1 MQTTLASFQLVSRNL
16 DASLKR
22 MSRQPEI
29 AREAKHY
36 LEKISSIDTVEQFLA
51 DDRVYRFAME
61 ASGLGDMIYA
71 KAFMRKV
78 LTEGIDDPESFANK
92 LADTRFR
99 DFARR
104 FNFKRYG
111 ATATTFTRTQQGI
124 VDDYVRL
131 KLEED
136 AGQSNEG
143 VRLALYFQRKAPQV
157 RSGYGILADRALMR
171 VAETV
176 IGHSLARGDI
186 DKNAK
191 LVEKRLDL
199 QSFRDPAGLEKF
211 LQRFTAMWEMNN
223 GGAPGQASAPN
234 ALLAQPLEAGI
245 SQDILQTLQQLKLT
259 GR

>member
-1 MQTTLASFQLVSRNL
+1 MQTTLADFQLISRNL

-22 MSRQPEI
+22 ISQRPQF
-29 AREAKHY
+29 AREAQYY
-36 LEKISSIDTVEQFLA
+36 LSKISDIDTVDQFLA
-51 DDRVYRFAME
+51 DDRIYRFAME
-61 ASGLGDMIYA
+61 AAGLSDMIYA

-111 ATATTFTRTQQGI
+111 ATATTFTRAQQGV
-124 VDDYVRL
+124 VDEYFRL

-136 AGQSNEG
+136 AGESNEG
-143 VRLALYFQRKAPQV
+143 VRLALYFQRKAPSI
-157 RSGYGILADRALMR
+157 RNGYGILADRALMR
-171 VAETV
+171 VAETI
-176 IGHSLARGDI
+176 IGHSLAHGNI
-186 DKNAK
+186 EKNAR
-191 LVEKRLDL
+191 LVEKHIDIESL
-199 QSFRDPAGLEKF
+199 RDPDGLRRF
-211 LQRFTAMWEMNN
+211 LRRFTAMWELN
-223 GGAPGQASAPN
+223 GGGAQAQAAPN
-234 ALLAQPLEAGI
+234 ALLSAPPEAGV